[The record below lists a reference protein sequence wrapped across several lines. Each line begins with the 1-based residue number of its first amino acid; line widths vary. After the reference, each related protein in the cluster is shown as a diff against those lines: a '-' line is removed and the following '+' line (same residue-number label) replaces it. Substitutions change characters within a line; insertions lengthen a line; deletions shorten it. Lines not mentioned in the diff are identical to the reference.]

1 MIDVFLLFTLYRT
14 SLELRGKALR
24 MEERNAAKN
33 HANAT
38 SAHDTA
44 NGDRLV
50 ENNRIKAP
58 NGSAPAAPKKEV
70 KETAAEGK

>member
-1 MIDVFLLFTLYRT
+1 
-14 SLELRGKALR
+14 

-38 SAHDTA
+38 SAHGTA
-44 NGDRLV
+44 NGNRLV

-58 NGSAPAAPKKEV
+58 NNGSAPAAPKKEV
-70 KETAAEGK
+70 KETAVEGK